1 MFFQCRSNVQ
11 RGGARA
17 STDGRRR
24 QNCSVLASRPAS
36 SKAPDCRLGEYGTL
50 CAEMRALVVAAC
62 LVTTASLW
70 EAPVK
75 SNGAQPQTAELRV
88 GQALQLANDNASL
101 IFKAVESDSRCP
113 KDARCIRAGEAVV
126 VLQLQDT
133 PGAATVL
140 TLKVPPEGQASQS
153 ARGYQ
158 ITILRL
164 DPQAELDIEIP
175 PSDYVTTIAVQK
187 TP

>member
-1 MFFQCRSNVQ
+1 
-11 RGGARA
+11 
-17 STDGRRR
+17 
-24 QNCSVLASRPAS
+24 
-36 SKAPDCRLGEYGTL
+36 
-50 CAEMRALVVAAC
+50 MRALVVAAC

-75 SNGAQPQTAELRV
+75 SNGAQRQTAELRV
-88 GQALQLANDNASL
+88 GQAMQLANDNASL

-133 PGAATVL
+133 PGTATVL